1 MSISKKIKS
10 VNNNIE
16 RNKGQ
21 FNLDRQTATISALS
35 SGNVSKNEF
44 LTGKDVLP
52 EKDWLEKAAAL
63 KKFKYSPL
71 GKKLKKQTSVAEKQ
85 YQKFHNT
92 HRFDRI
98 KKEKGVIK
106 KYNRLNL
113 VYDSKYSFY
122 EYYNIPNCSTM
133 SPESIYPV
141 LLLFFNDLNK
151 FNNPNKRKKRTK
163 EKKAT
168 AYDNA

>member
-10 VNNNIE
+10 INNKIE

-71 GKKLKKQTSVAEKQ
+71 GKKMKKQTSVAEKQ

-92 HRFDRI
+92 YRFDRI

-122 EYYNIPNCSTM
+122 EYYNIPNCNTM

-141 LLLFFNDLNK
+141 LLSFFNDLNK
-151 FNNPNKRKKRTK
+151 FNNPNIRKKKNKR
-163 EKKAT
+163 EKS
-168 AYDNA
+168 NCI